1 MKFTTIVCTLLSV
14 VTAKTEA
21 SADKHANVVMNGVVH
36 KLSENDKSIINKSI
50 VSAYKDVS
58 AALHL
63 LPEVG
68 KGESDVLG
76 LLLTGEEKALNHLPS
91 CRWCGNDDVLD
102 ALPSCRWCGNDDV
115 LEHLPS
121 CRWCGNDDVLNH
133 LPSCRWCG
141 NDDALHSVRGK
152 KAVDSVLHLDN
163 LNHLPSCRWCGN
175 DDILDIP
182 SNGKDVAEADALNHL
197 PSCRWCGNDDVL
209 SHDEAASGM
218 SLTKNQKAFVHEVFE
233 KTFCNKLKK
242 SGADNFANVYGCAV
256 HFGSSN
262 QAQE

>member
-1 MKFTTIVCTLLSV
+1 MSSQSEFSKQLEANFHIFKHSTRQPRNMKFTTIVCTLLSV

-91 CRWCGNDDVLD
+91 CRWCGNDDVL
-102 ALPSCRWCGNDDV
+102 
-115 LEHLPS
+115 EHLPS
-121 CRWCGNDDVLNH
+121 CRVSH
-133 LPSCRWCG
+133 P
-141 NDDALHSVRGK
+141 
-152 KAVDSVLHLDN
+152 
-163 LNHLPSCRWCGN
+163 PFFM
-175 DDILDIP
+175 
-182 SNGKDVAEADALNHL
+182 
-197 PSCRWCGNDDVL
+197 L
-209 SHDEAASGM
+209 SSHYFPIF
-218 SLTKNQKAFVHEVFE
+218 SLAITP
-233 KTFCNKLKK
+233 
-242 SGADNFANVYGCAV
+242 
-256 HFGSSN
+256 
-262 QAQE
+262 